1 MNSDLALVLF
11 SSFALAGCGVTI
23 ESRRISTDKVPSFI
37 AGEGVV
43 YALPKTQFQ
52 ISQPLKVSV
61 PTSGLLRDVIDS
73 CRRACAANAADTAK
87 ACAVSAAPAV
97 LFAIPELKTFA
108 VPDSTRLYQVSAAA
122 DVFQTL
128 DFKFDISSNGVLEKA
143 DASASNNVYEVASAV
158 ITDVIKA
165 ASIAKAGS
173 SVVAKLQGIAS
184 KNNRSCYQTIVDID
198 GLGARGSPV
207 LACSTVGEVD
217 QCMAALTNSVKEER
231 DALNQLFDSARRD
244 KTDPKLL
251 TLLAANRKERIDA
264 AVARRD
270 EAATLY
276 GLAEGKPKEA
286 TFQLLIPLQEAPGEF
301 KPFAETIGLAESAK
315 RGTVLAVPI
324 SENATPLLPTL
335 FKAIRE
341 EKRVYV
347 VTSAPSKGVAA
358 PENAA
363 QADPDVGGYRYR
375 VPMPAQTSLSV
386 YPTANELTTPLA
398 GPIVQQT
405 VIAQYGPVAAL
416 PSKFKGKGGKVVVKL
431 WPEFGGLQTVEIGAD
446 ALPASA
452 VTGVVDQTVTGFKDR
467 KAAAAAAAASAAA
480 VDPELDTLT
489 RQQKLLALQKEIKDL
504 QQQLKD

>member
-1 MNSDLALVLF
+1 MNSSLTVVLF
-11 SSFALAGCGVTI
+11 SSFALAACGVTI
-23 ESRRISTDKVPSFI
+23 ESRRISTDKVPGFI

-61 PTSGLLRDVIDS
+61 PTSGLLREVIDS
-73 CRRACAANAADTAK
+73 CRRACAANATDTAK

-122 DVFQTL
+122 DAFQTL

-143 DASASNNVYEVASAV
+143 DVSASNNVYEVASAV

-165 ASIAKAGS
+165 ASVAKAGS

-184 KNNRSCYQTIVDID
+184 KNNRSCYQTSVDID
-198 GLGARGSPV
+198 GLGASGSPV

-217 QCMAALTNSVKEER
+217 QCMAALTNSVKDER

-286 TFQLLIPLQEAPGEF
+286 I
-301 KPFAETIGLAESAK
+301 KSIVS
-315 RGTVLAVPI
+315 
-324 SENATPLLPTL
+324 
-335 FKAIRE
+335 KA
-341 EKRVYV
+341 
-347 VTSAPSKGVAA
+347 S
-358 PENAA
+358 
-363 QADPDVGGYRYR
+363 
-375 VPMPAQTSLSV
+375 
-386 YPTANELTTPLA
+386 
-398 GPIVQQT
+398 
-405 VIAQYGPVAAL
+405 
-416 PSKFKGKGGKVVVKL
+416 
-431 WPEFGGLQTVEIGAD
+431 
-446 ALPASA
+446 
-452 VTGVVDQTVTGFKDR
+452 
-467 KAAAAAAAASAAA
+467 
-480 VDPELDTLT
+480 
-489 RQQKLLALQKEIKDL
+489 
-504 QQQLKD
+504 